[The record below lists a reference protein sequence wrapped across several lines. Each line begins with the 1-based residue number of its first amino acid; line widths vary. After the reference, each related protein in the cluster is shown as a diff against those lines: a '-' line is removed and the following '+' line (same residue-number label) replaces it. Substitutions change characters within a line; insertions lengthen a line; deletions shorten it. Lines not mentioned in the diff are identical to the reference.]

1 MPENIK
7 ITFLGTSAA
16 IPSASRNPT
25 SILLQYKDENILID
39 CAEGTQRQMRK
50 AKLNPMKV
58 NKILITHWHG
68 DHVLG
73 MPPLFQTMVLN
84 KYLK

>member
-50 AKLNPMKV
+50 AKLNPMKE
-58 NKILITHWHG
+58 K
-68 DHVLG
+68 
-73 MPPLFQTMVLN
+73 
-84 KYLK
+84 